1 MDYFRAV
8 QEGKIR
14 VQSATE
20 LLKGVAGESYPVL
33 FLKTGNADWIPVG
46 GENLYALVNGK
57 NETAAVVLCDID
69 GNAKA
74 MSAWI
79 GRDAASKSASLL
91 AAKGIKKYEGEVKL
105 PI

>member
-8 QEGKIR
+8 QEGKAR
-14 VQSATE
+14 VQNATF

-33 FLKTGNADWIPVG
+33 FIKMEKVDWTPVG
-46 GENLYALVNGK
+46 EENLYALVNGK
-57 NETAAVVLCDID
+57 
-69 GNAKA
+69 A
-74 MSAWI
+74 MSPWI

>member
-1 MDYFRAV
+1 LDYFRAV

-14 VQSATE
+14 IQSATQ
-20 LLKGVAGESYPVL
+20 LLKEVAGESYPVL
-33 FLKTGNADWIPVG
+33 FLKTGRVDWIPVG
-46 GENLYALVNGK
+46 EENLYALVNGK
-57 NETAAVVLCDID
+57 NDTAAVVLCDID

-79 GRDAASKSASLL
+79 GRDSASKSASLL
-91 AAKGIKKYEGEVKL
+91 AQKGVSKYEGEVKL